1 MGLSHFVA
9 TGDEASPA
17 PIAVARE
24 GTLWGS
30 GTLVGR
36 TAADRVSEP
45 RKNRARTAK
54 NATLDT
60 SRLDRDF
67 LYPE

>member
-1 MGLSHFVA
+1 MGLSHLVA
-9 TGDEASPA
+9 TGDETSPD

-30 GTLVGR
+30 WTLVGR
-36 TAADRVSEP
+36 TAADRVEP
-45 RKNRARTAK
+45 RKKPRQNSK

-60 SRLDRDF
+60 SRLERDF

>member
-1 MGLSHFVA
+1 MGLAHLVA
-9 TGDEASPA
+9 TGDEASPD

-24 GTLWGS
+24 GTLWVS
-30 GTLVGR
+30 ETLAGR
-36 TAADRVSEP
+36 TAADRVEP
-45 RKNRARTAK
+45 RKKPRQNSK

-60 SRLDRDF
+60 SRLERDF